1 MDEQEKRVE
10 VHAYFVR
17 FKSECYYALIVGKK
31 SEAQQWFA
39 KYADA
44 VTFLNTQK
52 MLERNVRNA
61 RGNRLIGRETM
72 IIDLQFCCYYAATA
86 KQRGN

>member
-31 SEAQQWFA
+31 GKHSSG
-39 KYADA
+39 
-44 VTFLNTQK
+44 LPS
-52 MLERNVRNA
+52 MPMR
-61 RGNRLIGRETM
+61 
-72 IIDLQFCCYYAATA
+72 
-86 KQRGN
+86 

>member
-1 MDEQEKRVE
+1 MDEQEQRIE

-44 VTFLNTQK
+44 STFLNTQK
-52 MLERNVRNA
+52 MREQNVRNA
-61 RGNRLIGRETM
+61 RGKPVDR
-72 IIDLQFCCYYAATA
+72 Q
-86 KQRGN
+86 

>member
-1 MDEQEKRVE
+1 MDEQEQRIE

-44 VTFLNTQK
+44 STFLNTQ
-52 MLERNVRNA
+52 NA
-61 RGNRLIGRETM
+61 GTKCT
-72 IIDLQFCCYYAATA
+72 QC
-86 KQRGN
+86 QRQPVDWQ